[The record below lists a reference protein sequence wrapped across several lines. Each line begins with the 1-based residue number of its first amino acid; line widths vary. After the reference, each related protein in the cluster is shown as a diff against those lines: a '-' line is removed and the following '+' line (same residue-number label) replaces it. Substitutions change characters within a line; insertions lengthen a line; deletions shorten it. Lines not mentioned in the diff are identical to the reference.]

1 MTKKEREKGEGGGE
15 RIIQTPISSMKI
27 NPSDKI
33 KSTR

>member
-1 MTKKEREKGEGGGE
+1 MTKRGGGVGE

-27 NPSDKI
+27 NPNDKI

>member
-1 MTKKEREKGEGGGE
+1 MTKRGGGE

-27 NPSDKI
+27 NPNDKI